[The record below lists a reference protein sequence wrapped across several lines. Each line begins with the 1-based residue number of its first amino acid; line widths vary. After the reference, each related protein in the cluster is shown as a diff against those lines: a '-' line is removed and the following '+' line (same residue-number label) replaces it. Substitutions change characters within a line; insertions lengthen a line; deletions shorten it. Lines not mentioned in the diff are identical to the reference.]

1 MKHSQSHLSHEYLY
15 SWTLFT
21 IITLITNYVIIFPLS
36 LFESLHKFRYISVIA
51 MVAIVY
57 VAVILL
63 LDLPKYYEANYKP
76 GIIEQADWEF
86 ISFL

>member
-1 MKHSQSHLSHEYLY
+1 
-15 SWTLFT
+15 
-21 IITLITNYVIIFPLS
+21 
-36 LFESLHKFRYISVIA
+36 